1 MGHARAI
8 LTLKGKDQLKVAE
21 LVIEKSL
28 SVRQTEQYVRDLNAP
43 KQEKSKTEI
52 APDLQ
57 QLTQR
62 LTDRFSANV
71 KIDHNKQGK
80 GKLTIHYHSLDE
92 LDGILNIC
100 LAE

>member
-1 MGHARAI
+1 M
-8 LTLKGKDQLKVAE
+8 
-21 LVIEKSL
+21 
-28 SVRQTEQYVRDLNAP
+28 VRDLNAP

-62 LTDRFSANV
+62 FTDRFSANV

-80 GKLTIHYHSLDE
+80 GKLTIHYHSLEE
-92 LDGILNIC
+92 LGWYFKYLLSPINFNSYFKYLGKV
-100 LAE
+100 